1 MNKIFI
7 TGNLTR
13 DPDPIRTTSA
23 GQDVCSFTVAVGR
36 RYAGKGS
43 EQTTDFFRVNAWRKL
58 AKNCHDYL
66 AKGKKVAIIGEL
78 DARTYTDKDG
88 KTKVS
93 LDITADEVEFL
104 TPRGD
109 PIASE
114 PLPKMDDLS
123 DIAPEDIPF

>member
-1 MNKIFI
+1 MNKII
-7 TGNLTR
+7 IIGNLTR

-23 GQDVCSFTVAVGR
+23 GQDVCSFTVAVSR
-36 RYAGKGS
+36 KYAGKGS
-43 EQTTDFFRVNAWRKL
+43 DQTTDFFRVNAWRKL
-58 AKNCHDYL
+58 AKSCHDYL
-66 AKGKKVAIIGEL
+66 AQGKKVSVFGEL
-78 DARTYTDKDG
+78 NPRLYTDKEG
-88 KTKVS
+88 KTRLS

-109 PIASE
+109 PVASE